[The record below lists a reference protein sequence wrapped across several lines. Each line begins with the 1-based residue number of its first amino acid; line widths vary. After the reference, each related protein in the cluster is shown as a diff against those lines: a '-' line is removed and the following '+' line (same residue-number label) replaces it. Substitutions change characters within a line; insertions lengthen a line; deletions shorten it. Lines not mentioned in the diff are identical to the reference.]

1 MVKEIIKRKRGRPV
15 GSSIRTLSLVHLIR
29 EELQKSLDILVSRN
43 QPLSQ
48 LLADEM
54 AAGNASKVLNSLGKF
69 LPQDIN
75 LGLSVTSEFSQALK
89 VVSSRYDELENEPIT
104 IDNDSDS

>member
-29 EELQKSLDILVSRN
+29 EELQKSLDILVDRG

-48 LLADEM
+48 LL
-54 AAGNASKVLNSLGKF
+54 NRSL
-69 LPQDIN
+69 
-75 LGLSVTSEFSQALK
+75 
-89 VVSSRYDELENEPIT
+89 
-104 IDNDSDS
+104 